1 MNTKSKAVLES
12 KLRVYLTC
20 YEEAER
26 RKDHKRMD
34 QLGAYINELR
44 EEIHQLK

>member
-1 MNTKSKAVLES
+1 MNTKSKTVLES

-26 RKDHKRMD
+26 QKDKKRMD
-34 QLGAYINELR
+34 QLGTYIDDLR